1 MALHFQ
7 VVHPSVNKFCMS
19 WYLFIYWNDFNETS
33 TNICH
38 GKKWKGYQSMGSRS
52 RSLGIHLPNLNLM
65 SFSTHVS
72 VSVCVQICEWYVV
85 EAYILTV
92 WSTLTS
98 FEISILNRYIFFC
111 YLGRHLLNYCLPVW
125 NWQSWFYLFINLG
138 NNCCTTRCHCYL
150 LLSLC
155 AT

>member
-1 MALHFQ
+1 MINKAIITTCIMALHFQ

-38 GKKWKGYQSMGSRS
+38 GKKWKGYQSLGSRS

-92 WSTLTS
+92 WSTH
-98 FEISILNRYIFFC
+98 FFWDF
-111 YLGRHLLNYCLPVW
+111 HTKSVH
-125 NWQSWFYLFINLG
+125 F
-138 NNCCTTRCHCYL
+138 L
-150 LLSLC
+150 LLSWAAFVKLLSAC
-155 AT
+155 LKLTVMVLPFHKLRQQLLHY